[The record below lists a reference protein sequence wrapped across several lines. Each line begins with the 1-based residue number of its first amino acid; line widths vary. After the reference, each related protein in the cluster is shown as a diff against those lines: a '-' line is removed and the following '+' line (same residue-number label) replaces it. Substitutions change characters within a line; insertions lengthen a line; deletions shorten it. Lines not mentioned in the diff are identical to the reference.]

1 MLIVTSFTNVRYLKG
16 VKYMTNFEKIKN
28 SMTVEFMTVMLY
40 LADDLIPEQ
49 WCSAYEKDGDIICN
63 KNNCRECI
71 KNWLESE
78 ADE

>member
-1 MLIVTSFTNVRYLKG
+1 
-16 VKYMTNFEKIKN
+16 MTNFEKIKN
-28 SMTVEFMTVMLY
+28 SMTVEFMTEMLY